1 MGALQWVLSAQP
13 VDLVST
19 TAGLVLEPLQR
30 SGKAVIVVWYM
41 ARIQEVV
48 TLSPPRMRSAFEV
61 TCQHVTPV
69 TVKFDTNYVI
79 DQCLYKYRMASK
91 QRKGNFHK
99 LDSSLRGMEIQNL
112 FFSVKLMLF
121 GDF

>member
-1 MGALQWVLSAQP
+1 MNNSEEV
-13 VDLVST
+13 
-19 TAGLVLEPLQR
+19 E
-30 SGKAVIVVWYM
+30 KAVIVVWYM

-48 TLSPPRMRSAFEV
+48 TLSPPRMRSTFEV

-99 LDSSLRGMEIQNL
+99 LDSSLRGMEIRNL